1 MIDLCPVCWSLWGKN
16 AVTLPTPDA
25 QSPKSLSSY
34 PRPASANHSIP
45 SGPSLPS
52 TPPLSSAPTSGSE
65 TDSVRYASRARASA
79 SADFSHSWD
88 LATGGLKT
96 LTAKREL
103 PPRQMRAQTAS
114 SPPLASARSY
124 TFLLVIVACVVV
136 MLISGGVVLFM
147 ALQP

>member
-1 MIDLCPVCWSLWGKN
+1 M
-16 AVTLPTPDA
+16 TLPTPDA

-34 PRPASANHSIP
+34 PRPAFVNNHSIP
-45 SGPSLPS
+45 AGLSLPS
-52 TPPLSSAPTSGSE
+52 TPPLSSTTPPRSE
-65 TDSVRYASRARASA
+65 TDSASPAPRARTSV

-103 PPRQMRAQTAS
+103 PQRQVRAQAVL
-114 SPPLASARSY
+114 SPTPTRSY
-124 TFLLVIVACVVV
+124 MFMLVILACVVV

-147 ALQP
+147 TLQP